1 LVSDNSASP
10 SSARRL
16 AARWRAGLMRNA
28 AVLTAALG
36 AILLL
41 ALLAGRPLLGIGLI
55 VAVLTVAFAG
65 SRPAAT
71 RRTAPPAQKL
81 PAPSSAD
88 AGRLSAAELS
98 EAIGDPLILCNA
110 LGVVMSANR
119 AASAAF
125 GQFMPGDL
133 IALRFR
139 SPEMQALIDSALRGA
154 PSAAI
159 EHAERVPIERSFKVG
174 ATMVG
179 GDGRFALFFR
189 DQSETRRIDRMR
201 ADFIAN
207 ASHELRT
214 PLASISGFIET
225 LAGPAKND
233 PQARE
238 RFLAIMQ
245 NQTGR
250 MARLIDDLLSL
261 SRLEM
266 KPLAGAESRVDL
278 GDLARQVTVSL
289 SQMIRENGMVLA
301 LDLKDAPVPIVANPD
316 EIVQVLENLIENA
329 CKYGQ
334 SGKRLDISLST
345 ERDEASLTVRDH
357 GPGIP
362 TEHIP
367 RLTER
372 FYRVD
377 VETSRAQKGTGLG
390 LAIVK
395 HILSRH
401 QGRLTIRSAP
411 GEGASFTIHLPLA
424 EDSQT

>member
-1 LVSDNSASP
+1 MVARARARLGRHALV
-10 SSARRL
+10 L
-16 AARWRAGLMRNA
+16 A
-28 AVLTAALG
+28 TACAF
-36 AILLL
+36 ILLL
-41 ALLAGRPLLGIGLI
+41 MIVGGQPLLGVIAI
-55 VAVLTVAFAG
+55 IAVTAAAFVNTRAALPE
-65 SRPAAT
+65 PAAPPQADIT
-71 RRTAPPAQKL
+71 AAPPTN
-81 PAPSSAD
+81 PDHP
-88 AGRLSAAELS
+88 SAAELA
-98 EAIGDPLILCNA
+98 EAIGDPLILCNSVGTV
-110 LGVVMSANR
+110 LTANR

-125 GQFMPGDL
+125 GPFTTGDL
-133 IALRFR
+133 VALRFR
-139 SPEMQALIDSALRGA
+139 TPEMQSLIEAALAGT
-154 PSAAI
+154 PSPAI
-159 EHAERVPIERSFKVG
+159 EHAERVPIERSFKVS

-179 GDGRFALFFR
+179 GDGMFALFFR

-233 PQARE
+233 AQARE

-245 NQTGR
+245 GQTAR

-266 KPLAGAESRVDL
+266 KPLASAETRVDL
-278 GDLARQVTVSL
+278 ADLARQVTMSL
-289 SQMIRENGMVLA
+289 GQLIADHGMA
-301 LDLKDAPVPIVANPD
+301 LSIDLKDEPVPIMASPD
-316 EIVQVLENLIENA
+316 EIMQVLENLIENA

-334 SGKRLDISLST
+334 SGKRLDISVSI
-345 ERDEASLTVRDH
+345 EGEEAALTVRDY
-357 GPGIP
+357 GQGIP

-377 VETSRAQKGTGLG
+377 MESSRAQKGTGLG

-401 QGRLTIRSAP
+401 RGRLTIRSAP

-424 EDSQT
+424 QDKGT

>member
-1 LVSDNSASP
+1 MASDSSASP
-10 SSARRL
+10 SSVRRL
-16 AARWRAGLMRNA
+16 AARWRTGLARNA
-28 AVLTAALG
+28 AVLTTALG
-36 AILLL
+36 SIAVL
-41 ALLAGRPLLGIGLI
+41 ALLAGRPLLGIGLMI
-55 VAVLTVAFAG
+55 AVAAVAIA
-65 SRPAAT
+65 SPRSAAT
-71 RRTAPPAQKL
+71 RPTAVPVETSPATAPPDDSH
-81 PAPSSAD
+81 P
-88 AGRLSAAELS
+88 SAAELF

-110 LGVVMSANR
+110 FGVVLSANR
-119 AASAAF
+119 GASAAF

-139 SPEMQALIDSALRGA
+139 SPEMQDLIDSALRGA
-154 PSAAI
+154 PSGAI
-159 EHAERVPIERSFKVG
+159 EHTERVPIERSFKVS

-189 DQSETRRIDRMR
+189 DHSETRRIDRMR

-233 PQARE
+233 PLARE

-245 NQTGR
+245 GQTAR

-266 KPLAGAESRVDL
+266 KPLANAETRVDL
-278 GDLARQVTVSL
+278 ADLARQVTVSL
-289 SQMIRENGMVLA
+289 GPLIKENGMTLA
-301 LDLKDAPVPIVANPD
+301 LDLTDAPVPVVANPD

-334 SGKRLDISLST
+334 SGKSLDISLST
-345 ERDEASLTVRDH
+345 GRDEASLTVRDH

-411 GEGASFTIHLPLA
+411 GEGASFTVHLPLA
-424 EDSQT
+424 EDKKP

>member
-1 LVSDNSASP
+1 MASGSSASP
-10 SSARRL
+10 SSVQRL
-16 AARWRAGLMRNA
+16 AARWRVSIARNA
-28 AVLTAALG
+28 LVLTVAAG
-36 AILLL
+36 AILIL
-41 ALLAGRPLLGIGLI
+41 ALLAGRPWLGIVLMI
-55 VAVLTVAFAG
+55 AVIAVAGTRSA
-65 SRPAAT
+65 PARIT
-71 RRTAPPAQKL
+71 PPPAER
-81 PAPSSAD
+81 PSTATKPDESHP
-88 AGRLSAAELS
+88 SAAELS
-98 EAIGDPLILCNA
+98 EAIVDPLILCNA
-110 LGVVMSANR
+110 IGVVLSANR
-119 AASAAF
+119 AASVAF
-125 GQFMPGDL
+125 GQFVPGDL

-139 SPEMQALIDSALRGA
+139 SPEMQALIESALAGA
-154 PSAAI
+154 PSGAI
-159 EHAERVPIERSFKVG
+159 EHAERVPMERSFKVS

-225 LAGPAKND
+225 LSGPAKND
-233 PQARE
+233 PKARE
-238 RFLAIMQ
+238 QFLGIMQ
-245 NQTGR
+245 NQTAR

-266 KPLAGAESRVDL
+266 KPLAHADTSVDL
-278 GDLARQVTVSL
+278 ADLARQVTVSL
-289 SQMIRENGMVLA
+289 GQLIRDNGMTLA
-301 LDLKDAPVPIVANPD
+301 LDLPDRPVPIVANPD

-345 ERDEASLTVRDH
+345 DQADAALTVRDH

-401 QGRLTIRSAP
+401 QGRLTIRSTP
-411 GEGASFTIHLPLA
+411 GDGASFTIHLPLA
-424 EDSQT
+424 EDKTT

>member
-1 LVSDNSASP
+1 
-10 SSARRL
+10 
-16 AARWRAGLMRNA
+16 
-28 AVLTAALG
+28 
-36 AILLL
+36 
-41 ALLAGRPLLGIGLI
+41 
-55 VAVLTVAFAG
+55 
-65 SRPAAT
+65 
-71 RRTAPPAQKL
+71 
-81 PAPSSAD
+81 
-88 AGRLSAAELS
+88 AELS
-98 EAIGDPLILCNA
+98 EAIGDPLILCNDF
-110 LGVVMSANR
+110 GVVLFANR

-125 GQFMPGDL
+125 GQFLPGDL

-139 SPEMQALIDSALRGA
+139 SPEMQALIEAALGGA
-154 PSAAI
+154 PSGAI
-159 EHAERVPIERSFKVG
+159 EHAERVPIERSFKVS

-189 DQSETRRIDRMR
+189 DQSETRRIDKMR

-233 PQARE
+233 PKARE
-238 RFLAIMQ
+238 QFLAIMQ
-245 NQTGR
+245 NQTAR

-266 KPLAGAESRVDL
+266 KPLAGAETRVDL
-278 GDLARQVTVSL
+278 ADLARQVTVSL
-289 SQMIRENGMVLA
+289 GQLIRDNGMVLA
-301 LDLKDAPVPIVANPD
+301 LDLKDGPVPIVANPD

-334 SGKRLDISLST
+334 SGKRIDVSLST

-411 GEGASFTIHLPLA
+411 GDGASFTVHLPLA
-424 EDSQT
+424 QDSQT